1 MYSGLHLFFK
11 LHQPAQEHKPRT
23 ARTGPQNQAK
33 LDRLPWDKGTILR
46 SWVFERSLDQPWDP
60 IGWLQFGMGQVFQNF
75 GPTDGLIV
83 FQSISLYQSVFS
95 CTHYN
100 WVCDNNET
108 SWQI

>member
-46 SWVFERSLDQPWDP
+46 S
-60 IGWLQFGMGQVFQNF
+60 
-75 GPTDGLIV
+75 
-83 FQSISLYQSVFS
+83 
-95 CTHYN
+95 
-100 WVCDNNET
+100 
-108 SWQI
+108 